1 MLLSGATAYV
11 DKDWLSNSCLS
22 GLPFLKRSK
31 SEYNIEQLISC
42 EIGWIFK
49 PPSTADVG
57 AAIAAAFALH
67 RFSIRSTTT
76 ANPSSLKLAHPSN
89 PPPFAGETA
98 TAGEHRSPTG
108 PDPISQPEN
117 LTISYSRGTS
127 ASFGCGASASSGRN
141 SSPPRSAATVNNHP
155 SLSFPFSGD
164 NSHRRQQPAPPPPS
178 TPNPRTAVIIAGQPP
193 LSLRHRSSSEPDLHW
208 VLVSC
213 CFLVDLGF
221 VYFLPG
227 NVQGSPVFIHRGMP
241 RRIMLAEN
249 DRDEGPRRR
258 VQLVAA
264 LLDEVMNWMR
274 NFCVILPIVLWD
286 SLDPT
291 ICIWGLDNSI
301 TACAINKPGVPEE
314 PKDTV
319 AEMDIPFSLLLM
331 RAPLSQKRRNKKAD
345 GAESCR
351 AMEETLREDEGD
363 DAASLY

>member
-31 SEYNIEQLISC
+31 SEYNIERLISC

-49 PPSTADVG
+49 PPSTADIG

-76 ANPSSLKLAHPSN
+76 ANPSSLKLAHTSN

-98 TAGEHRSPTG
+98 TAGEYRSPTG

-117 LTISYSRGTS
+117 LTIFYSRGTS
-127 ASFGCGASASSGRN
+127 ASFGRGASASSGRS

-155 SLSFPFSGD
+155 SLSFPSSGD
-164 NSHRRQQPAPPPPS
+164 NSHRRQQPAPPSQS
-178 TPNPRTAVIIAGQPP
+178 TPNPRTTVIIAGQPSS
-193 LSLRHRSSSEPDLHW
+193 SLCHRSSPEPDLRW

-221 VYFLPG
+221 VYFL
-227 NVQGSPVFIHRGMP
+227 
-241 RRIMLAEN
+241 
-249 DRDEGPRRR
+249 

-264 LLDEVMNWMR
+264 LLDEVMTWMR
-274 NFCVILPIVLWD
+274 NFCVILPSVLWD

-301 TACAINKPGVPEE
+301 IACAINKDTLIPEKFREWVYCASIEGITSTFVSVDTMRKPGVPEE
-314 PKDTV
+314 PNDIV